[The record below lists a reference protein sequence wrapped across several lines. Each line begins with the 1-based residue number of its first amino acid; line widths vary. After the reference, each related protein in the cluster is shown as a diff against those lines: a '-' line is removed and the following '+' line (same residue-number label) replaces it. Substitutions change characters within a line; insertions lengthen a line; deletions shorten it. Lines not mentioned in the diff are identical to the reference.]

1 MNICG
6 VTIASN
12 EATFVWVNPDTGA
25 FIAGAKVS
33 LADPYSRA
41 DTQQTMELVRQYFVA
56 NQAGIVVIKKASTS
70 GQFRAAPAAFKI
82 ETIIALAA
90 SGEVIFKSAQTVTAY
105 AKKVKI
111 DFSLVPHKYQQD
123 AYLVALTEVR

>member
-56 NQAGIVVIKKASTS
+56 NQTGTVVIKKASTS
-70 GQFRAAPAAFKI
+70 GRFRAAPAAFKI
-82 ETIIALAA
+82 ETIVALAA
-90 SGEVIFKSAQTVTAY
+90 SGEVIFKPAQTVTAY
-105 AKKVKI
+105 AKKAKI
-111 DFSLVPHKYQQD
+111 DSSLVPHKYQQD
-123 AYLVALTEVR
+123 AHLVALTEVR

>member
-41 DTQQTMELVRQYFVA
+41 DTQQTMELVRQYLVA
-56 NQAGIVVIKKASTS
+56 NQTGIVVIKKASTS
-70 GQFRAAPAAFKI
+70 GRFRAAPAAFKI

-90 SGEVIFKSAQTVTAY
+90 SGKVIFTSAQTVSAY
-105 AKKVKI
+105 AKKVKV
-111 DFSLVPHKYQQD
+111 DRSSVPHKYQQD
-123 AYLVALTEVR
+123 AHLVALTEVR

>member
-25 FIAGAKVS
+25 FIAGTKVS

-56 NQAGIVVIKKASTS
+56 NQTGIVVIKKASTS
-70 GQFRAAPAAFKI
+70 GRFRAAPAAFKI
-82 ETIIALAA
+82 ETIVALAA
-90 SGEVIFKSAQTVTAY
+90 SGEVIFKSAQTVAAH

-111 DFSLVPHKYQQD
+111 DTSLVPHKYQQD
-123 AYLVALTEVR
+123 AHLVALTEVG

>member
-56 NQAGIVVIKKASTS
+56 NKTGIVVTKKASTS
-70 GQFRAAPAAFKI
+70 GRFRAAPAAFKI
-82 ETIIALAA
+82 ETIVALAA
-90 SGEVIFKSAQTVTAY
+90 SGEVIFKSAQTVAAY

-111 DFSLVPHKYQQD
+111 DPSLVPHKYQQD
-123 AYLVALTEVR
+123 AYLVALTEVG